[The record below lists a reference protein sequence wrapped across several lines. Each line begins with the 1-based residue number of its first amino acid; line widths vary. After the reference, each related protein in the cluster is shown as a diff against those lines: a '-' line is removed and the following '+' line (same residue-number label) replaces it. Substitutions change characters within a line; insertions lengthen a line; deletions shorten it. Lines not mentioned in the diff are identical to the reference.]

1 MPDAVEIPGRVS
13 PESGRTAIICHN
25 VTKDFG
31 SVRALDGINLE
42 VRAGTVHALVGENGA
57 GKSTL
62 LGVLAGR
69 ISPTSG
75 TVHLFG
81 LELPYGVPRV
91 IRSMGVAAIYQE
103 LMIAPTLSAQ
113 SNVYLGQP
121 IAKRGVLMEKAMRHG
136 FDRLCARFGE
146 QIPADVPAGT
156 LSVAQQQLLEI
167 MRGLVASARL
177 ILFDEPTASLP
188 PRDREAL
195 FRVMADLRADGVT
208 IMFVSHNL
216 DEVLGIADVVTVF
229 RDGRLAAT
237 APAKE
242 WTKSSLVAKM
252 LGRELAAKESAE
264 ATGGQ
269 EAQYEPSRNES
280 RVLVRVEGL
289 TVLPAIQDI
298 NFEIRRGE
306 IVGLGGLVGSG
317 RTTVLRALA
326 GLQPNAKGR
335 LWIEGKEVPWP
346 HTVRQARGFG
356 IALLPEDR
364 KGEGLV
370 LTMCGADNVVMSD
383 FRTVARAG
391 FISHARTMAR
401 ASAASADFG
410 IAANRLSEMSANL
423 SGGNQQKL
431 LFARW
436 KHCPPKVLLADEPT
450 RGIDV
455 GAKVEILE
463 SLQRLAAE
471 GKAIAFVSSELEEV
485 AAICDRVI
493 VLAEGRQVGEIL
505 GKRGETTVQDIL
517 RGAFG
522 VEAAVD

>member
-1 MPDAVEIPGRVS
+1 MPDAVDILGRVS
-13 PESGRTAIICHN
+13 PESGRTAIVCHN
-25 VTKDFG
+25 VSKDFG

-75 TVHLFG
+75 TVHLFDQ
-81 LELPYGVPRV
+81 ELPYGIPRA

-121 IAKRGVLMEKAMRHG
+121 IAKRGFLMEKAMRHG

-146 QIPADVPAGT
+146 QIRADVPAGT

-252 LGRELAAKESAE
+252 LGRELAVKESAE
-264 ATGGQ
+264 ATGDQKRNTSRPETNLEYWSAWKALPYCPQSKTLTSRSAVVRSLDSEDWWVGQ
-269 EAQYEPSRNES
+269 NDGLKGACRVAAQCQGAA
-280 RVLVRVEGL
+280 L
-289 TVLPAIQDI
+289 D
-298 NFEIRRGE
+298 RRQRG
-306 IVGLGGLVGSG
+306 
-317 RTTVLRALA
+317 ALA
-326 GLQPNAKGR
+326 AYSAPGAR
-335 LWIEGKEVPWP
+335 LW
-346 HTVRQARGFG
+346 
-356 IALLPEDR
+356 
-364 KGEGLV
+364 
-370 LTMCGADNVVMSD
+370 
-383 FRTVARAG
+383 
-391 FISHARTMAR
+391 
-401 ASAASADFG
+401 
-410 IAANRLSEMSANL
+410 NRSPT
-423 SGGNQQKL
+423 GG
-431 LFARW
+431 
-436 KHCPPKVLLADEPT
+436 P
-450 RGIDV
+450 
-455 GAKVEILE
+455 
-463 SLQRLAAE
+463 
-471 GKAIAFVSSELEEV
+471 
-485 AAICDRVI
+485 
-493 VLAEGRQVGEIL
+493 
-505 GKRGETTVQDIL
+505 
-517 RGAFG
+517 
-522 VEAAVD
+522 